1 MLPGCR
7 LRKMPPKKRKLNTKA
22 VFRIYWRHTKSHPW
36 LLAAALIGV
45 ALSQVDKVAGP
56 IFLKQIFNLI
66 VQGPAI
72 PMDLI
77 THVLWIFVGVSLVG
91 WLGGRLEMWLGY
103 TMIAKVAAALTKEA
117 FDNLMHHSYQF
128 FTNSFAGALTR
139 RISRFGGAYENLYYS
154 FISVLLEAALYIV
167 SITSVLFWHSAV
179 LGSAVLGWIVVF
191 ILLQWYMS
199 RWQQPYRLARAAED
213 SNLVAALADSISN
226 QNTVAL
232 FSNNAYEAQVV
243 GRATDKFQQTQLTSW
258 NINSIVYGIQGLFAI
273 ILNVGVL
280 WLTVS
285 LIRSGVL
292 TTGDLILV
300 QIYVFSIFGIVW
312 GLGRQFQAIY
322 NALADASEM
331 VETMETPHEVKDRKN
346 AKHLRVNQGEVWFD
360 DVSFSFHKDAAV
372 LHQFNLTIAGGE
384 RVALVGPSGAG
395 KSTVTK
401 LLLRLYDV
409 NGGEI
414 KIDKQDISKVTQD
427 SLRDAIAFV
436 PQEPILFH
444 RTLMENIRYGWR
456 DATDEQVVEAAKKA
470 HCHEFISRLPDGY
483 NTFVG
488 ERGIKLSGGER
499 QRVAI
504 ARAIL
509 KDAPILVLD
518 EATSSL
524 DSESEALIQDALN
537 VLMEGKTVIVIA
549 HRLSTIMKMDRIVV
563 MEQGAVVAQGT
574 HLQLIKEQG
583 LYQKLWSI
591 QAGGFLGYAENTK
604 EGLARHEYDVSE
616 KQAGEDEVLAEDEKE
631 E

>member
-1 MLPGCR
+1 
-7 LRKMPPKKRKLNTKA
+7 MPPKKRKLNTKA
-22 VFRIYWRHTKSHPW
+22 VLRVYWRHTKQHPW
-36 LLAAALIGV
+36 LLALSLGGV
-45 ALSQVDKVAGP
+45 LLSQVDKVVAP
-56 IFLKQIFNLI
+56 IFLKEIFNLI
-66 VQGPAI
+66 IQGAAAPFSS
-72 PMDLI
+72 I
-77 THVLWIFVGVSLVG
+77 TNLLWLFVAVSFVGWV
-91 WLGGRLEMWLGY
+91 GGRIEMWLGY
-103 TMIAKVAAALTKEA
+103 TMISKVGAALTKEA
-117 FDNLMHHSYQF
+117 FDSLMRHSYQF

-139 RISRFGGAYENLYYS
+139 RVSRFSSAYEHLYYS
-154 FISVLLEAALYIV
+154 LVSVFLEAALYII
-167 SITSVLFWHSAV
+167 SITAVLFWHSAV
-179 LGSAVLGWIVVF
+179 LGSAILAWIVVF
-191 ILLQWYMS
+191 IFLQWYMS
-199 RWQQPYRLARAAED
+199 RWQQPYRLARATED
-213 SNLVAALADSISN
+213 SNLTAALADSISN
-226 QNTVAL
+226 HNTVAL
-232 FSNNAYEAQVV
+232 FANNTYEAAIV
-243 GRATDKFQQTQLTSW
+243 GAATDRYQQTQLKSW

-273 ILNVGVL
+273 FLNIGIL

-285 LIRSGVL
+285 LIRSGAL

-300 QIYVFSIFGIVW
+300 QIYVFSIFSIVW
-312 GLGRQFQAIY
+312 GLGRQFQAIH

-331 VETMETPHEVKDRKN
+331 VETMETPHEIKDKRD
-346 AKHLRVNQGEVWFD
+346 AKHLRVDVGEVWFD
-360 DVSFSFHKDAAV
+360 DVTFNFHKGTPI

-409 NGGEI
+409 DRGEI

-427 SLRDAIAFV
+427 TLRDAISFV

-444 RTLMENIRYGWR
+444 RTLMENIRYGYR
-456 DATDEQVVEAAKKA
+456 DATDEMVIEAAKKA
-470 HCHEFISRLPDGY
+470 HCHEFISKLPLGY
-483 NTFVG
+483 DTFVG

-549 HRLSTIMKMDRIVV
+549 HRLSTIMKMDRIIV
-563 MEQGAVVAQGT
+563 MEGGQVVAQGT
-574 HLQLIKEQG
+574 HLQLINERG

-591 QAGGFLGYAENTK
+591 QAGGFLGGSEEDEAT
-604 EGLARHEYDVSE
+604 VSE
-616 KQAGEDEVLAEDEKE
+616 KQAGGDAELADDDELK
-631 E
+631 